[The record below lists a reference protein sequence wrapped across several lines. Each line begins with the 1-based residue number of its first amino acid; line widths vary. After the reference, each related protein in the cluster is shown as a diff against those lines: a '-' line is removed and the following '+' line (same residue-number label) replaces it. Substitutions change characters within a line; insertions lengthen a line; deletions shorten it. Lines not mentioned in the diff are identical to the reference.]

1 MDALATLINLLGDQ
15 DKKDFKAFMRK
26 KNKRHD
32 VKNILLFELLNT
44 DDINGLE
51 KLLKK
56 SKNRDSYHALRKR
69 LHDSLLLFLSQKTFE
84 SNNSQASE
92 VMRLIVVSRYL
103 LENDLDKTAFKCLLK
118 AEQIASK
125 LEQYN
130 LLNDIL
136 LLKIHYAHSAES
148 ESLEALTA
156 RFMVNQH
163 YMQREAKLN
172 LAYAFLRQE
181 MRDVNLKG
189 KVVNLKVLML
199 GTIRKYQIAVKDLMN
214 YKSIYQILF
223 IANEYAAI
231 HQDYSFIERYIQ
243 RIQYFIQGNTKTDE
257 LHLFYQLHVLYFLA
271 NFHLRNKNFEKST
284 DYLAEMKS
292 KMEQHRVYESQFH
305 PRHQLL
311 SALNLYF
318 TGKGAAGTAVLLKTL
333 ELSTKKTKQEDIE
346 DLRICLTMFL
356 SLQDDKS
363 CLRHLALFQHSDPW
377 YEKKMGMLW
386 TIRKNLMEVL
396 VHAQFDHIEL
406 AVSRLNS
413 FKRRYSAFLTETHE
427 ERVLHFVNLVEK
439 YFNKPD
445 VIFNAVFQ
453 KAVMNLFKNKDHSD
467 LFHSC
472 FISWLIAKWEKKS
485 AYEIVLHHLSN
496 RPIPENIAVN

>member
-56 SKNRDSYHALRKR
+56 TKSRDSYHALRKR
-69 LHDSLLLFLSQKTFE
+69 LHDNLLLFLSQKTFE

-92 VMRLIVVSRYL
+92 VMRLIVVSRFL
-103 LENDLDKTAFKCLLK
+103 LENDVDKTAFKCLVK
-118 AEQIASK
+118 AEQIATK

-136 LLKIHYAHSAES
+136 LLKINYAHSEAS
-148 ESLEALTA
+148 ENLEDLTT
-156 RFMVNQH
+156 RFMVNQQH
-163 YMQREAKLN
+163 MQREAKLN

-181 MRDVNLKG
+181 MREVNLKG
-189 KVVNLKVLML
+189 KVVNLATLML

-243 RIQYFIQGNTKTDE
+243 RIQHFIQGKKKADE
-257 LHLFYQLHVLYFLA
+257 SHLFYQLHVLYFLA
-271 NFHLRNKNFEKST
+271 NFHLRNRSFEKSAE
-284 DYLAEMKS
+284 YLSEMKNQ
-292 KMEQHRVYESQFH
+292 MEQHRFHESQFY

-318 TGKGAAGTAVLLKTL
+318 TGRGGEGTAVLMKAL
-333 ELSTKKTKQEDIE
+333 EMTTKKTKQEDIE

-356 SLQDDKS
+356 SLQDDRS
-363 CLRHLALFQHSDPW
+363 CLRHLALFQHTDQW

-396 VHAQFDHIEL
+396 VHAQFGHIEL
-406 AVSRLNS
+406 AVSRLSS
-413 FKRRYSAFLTETHE
+413 FKRRYSGFLTETHE
-427 ERVLHFVNLVEK
+427 ERVLHFASLVEK

-445 VIFNAVFQ
+445 IVFNPVFQ
-453 KAVMNLFKNKDHSD
+453 KTAVDLLKNKEHADI
-467 LFHSC
+467 FHIC

-485 AYEIVLHHLSN
+485 AYQIVLQHLSS
-496 RPIPENIAVN
+496 RHTSENS